1 MRFLITLLNAF
12 RDILTVPPPA
22 PCCAAAIR
30 WASFR

>member
-1 MRFLITLLNAF
+1 MTNRAGWFHRLIVNFMGRPL
-12 RDILTVPPPA
+12 A

>member
-1 MRFLITLLNAF
+1 MRLVVSALKAI

-30 WASFR
+30 WANFR